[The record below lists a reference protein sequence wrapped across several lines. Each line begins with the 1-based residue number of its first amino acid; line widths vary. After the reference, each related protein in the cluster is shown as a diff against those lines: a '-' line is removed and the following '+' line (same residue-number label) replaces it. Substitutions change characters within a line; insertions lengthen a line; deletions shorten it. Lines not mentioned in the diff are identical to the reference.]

1 MVNGTIGDVVEGDS
15 YTFYGQLTQHP
26 KYGEQL
32 QVSQYEKAVPT
43 SGAGLVKYFS
53 SDKFPGIGK
62 KTAEKIVE
70 TFPENTVDSI
80 LEAPEKLDGLLTL
93 ARKKFIYQTIT

>member
-1 MVNGTIGDVVEGDS
+1 M
-15 YTFYGQLTQHP
+15 TQHP

-93 ARKKFIYQTIT
+93 ARKNSFIKRLRENHGMEKC

>member
-1 MVNGTIGDVVEGDS
+1 
-15 YTFYGQLTQHP
+15 
-26 KYGEQL
+26 

-93 ARKKFIYQTIT
+93 ARKNSFIKRLR